1 MGKNIENKRINQ
13 KICTNVRRQ
22 YCVEM
27 VGGKYDQELNQ
38 LLCDV
43 LMTDSS
49 YIRPRERELNQ
60 LLCEV

>member
-13 KICTNVRRQ
+13 KICTNVRTGRQ

-27 VGGKYDQELNQ
+27 VGGKYDRELNQ

-43 LMTDSS
+43 
-49 YIRPRERELNQ
+49 
-60 LLCEV
+60 

>member
-13 KICTNVRRQ
+13 KIYTNVRTGRQ

-27 VGGKYDQELNQ
+27 VGGKYYDRELNQ

-43 LMTDSS
+43 RLTADTTVRTRTQPT
-49 YIRPRERELNQ
+49 I
-60 LLCEV
+60 V